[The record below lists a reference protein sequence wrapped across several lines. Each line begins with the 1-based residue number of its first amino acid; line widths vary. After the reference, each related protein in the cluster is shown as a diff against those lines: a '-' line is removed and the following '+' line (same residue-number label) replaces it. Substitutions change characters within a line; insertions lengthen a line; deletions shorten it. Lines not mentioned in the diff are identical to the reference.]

1 MTNTD
6 LRQTLLN
13 DLTTLKR
20 NLEVVPRA
28 VLRTKY
34 KKPYAALCQ
43 NISNNA
49 SAYAKSIVFSDI
61 RIRADLQKEAIPLI
75 QHVIDTSGVLPSM
88 TKALF
93 GKQDLE
99 AFEQLILWLKQHIQR
114 TLQPFYARHMGVYVS
129 VENPKSPLPYSA
141 ANGCV
146 WTNGAWIP
154 VEQTENKIFLVFS
167 DKAKA

>member
-1 MTNTD
+1 MTNND

-34 KKPYAALCQ
+34 QKPYAALCQ
-43 NISNNA
+43 NISIQA
-49 SAYAKSIVFSDI
+49 TAYAKSIIFSDI
-61 RIRADLQKEAIPLI
+61 RIRADLQKEAVPLI
-75 QHVIDTSGVLPSM
+75 QHVIDTSGVLPAM
-88 TKALF
+88 TAALF
-93 GKQDLE
+93 GKQDLA
-99 AFEQLILWLKQHIQR
+99 AFEQLILWLKQNIQLA
-114 TLQPFYARHMGVYVS
+114 LQPLYAKHMGVYVS
-129 VENPKSPLPYSA
+129 VKNIKSPLPYSE

-146 WTNGAWIP
+146 LLNGAWIP
-154 VEQTENKIFLVFS
+154 VEQTENKVFLVFS